1 MIEYPEATAPLA
13 DLEPMRGVELVYFAI
28 PEASLWSVVHVM
40 FELDGPLDL
49 DVLKQRVA
57 HRYAQFERLCQRP
70 VKVGKTFYWETTG
83 PVDINTHISVVPE
96 GVADTRE
103 QLEAWLGTLLSSPLD
118 PTRPLWE
125 VRYIPRYEG
134 RAAVVLR
141 IHHAY
146 GDGRSLQTI
155 ATGILAPTAEES
167 LRHLE
172 PPSTRVRHKAVA
184 DAIRPP
190 SARRIASPPNEGL
203 IARWIRL
210 LRIRLRAMAKAF
222 AAFKKDHNTGYT
234 LQPSD
239 DKVLA
244 CSRPISRS
252 RLRAAAT
259 SMQCT
264 LNDLVLAG
272 ISGAMRR
279 HLTTLGENPD
289 LTRLTVSIPVDLHSP
304 RSLAQMHKQGVL
316 TNHLGTVSIRL
327 PISLPDGAARAAS
340 IATQMREAMEAG
352 EPLMQYKSFSSFH
365 RMPQGL
371 LVRMFRSQAHKQGGI
386 ISNLAGPKD
395 PLYLAGRRID
405 AWYFWVIASQ
415 LAGCHLGVS
424 ITQYQD
430 DVRLGLTLPANT
442 GYDARALVEV
452 MVEETEAL
460 ITAAT
465 PRA

>member
-1 MIEYPEATAPLA
+1 VTTYPESTTPVA
-13 DLEPMRGVELVYFAI
+13 DLEPMRGVELVYFVI
-28 PEASLWSVVHVM
+28 PEASLWSVVHVL
-40 FELDGPLDL
+40 FELEGPLDL
-49 DVLKQRVA
+49 DVLKHRVE

-70 VKVGKTFYWETTG
+70 VTVGKQFYWETTG
-83 PVDINTHISVVPE
+83 PINIDHHVQVVPE
-96 GVADTRE
+96 GVAGTRD
-103 QLEAWLGTLLSSPLD
+103 QLQTWLGSLLTTPLD

-125 VRYIPRYEG
+125 VRYIPDYEG

-155 ATGILAPTAEES
+155 ATGILASSAEES
-167 LRHLE
+167 LQRLE
-172 PPSTRVRHKAVA
+172 RPGTRVRHKAVA

-190 SARRIASPPNEGL
+190 SARRVTYPPDEGVVR
-203 IARWIRL
+203 RWLRRM
-210 LRIRLRAMAKAF
+210 RIRLRAITKAF
-222 AAFKKDHNTGYT
+222 SAFQKDRGTGYT

-239 DKVLA
+239 AKVVA
-244 CSRPISRS
+244 FSRPLSRS
-252 RLRAAAT
+252 QLRAAAT

-272 ISGAMRR
+272 VSGALRR
-279 HLTTLGENPD
+279 HLVTLGQDPSQ
-289 LTRLTVSIPVDLHSP
+289 TRMTVSIPVDLHSP

-316 TNHLGTVSIRL
+316 TNHLGTISIRL
-327 PISLPDGAARAAS
+327 PVGLEDGRARASA
-340 IATQMREAMEAG
+340 IAHTMRDCMEAG

-365 RMPQGL
+365 RMPQSL
-371 LVRMFRSQAHKQGGI
+371 LIRMFRSQAHKQSGV
-386 ISNLAGPKD
+386 ISNLAGPKE
-395 PLYLAGRRID
+395 PFYLAGRRID

-442 GYDARALVEV
+442 GYDARALLEA
-452 MVEETEAL
+452 MVAETE
-460 ITAAT
+460 TMV
-465 PRA
+465 RAVLPPA

>member
-1 MIEYPEATAPLA
+1 MTEYPQSTTPLA
-13 DLEPMRGVELVYFAI
+13 ELEPMRGVELVYFVI

-49 DVLKQRVA
+49 DILKHRVE
-57 HRYAQFERLCQRP
+57 HRYAQFERLNQRP
-70 VKVGKTFYWETTG
+70 VKVGKQFYWETTG
-83 PVDINTHISVVPE
+83 PINIEQHVHVVPE
-96 GVADTRE
+96 GVAGTRD
-103 QLEAWLGTLLSSPLD
+103 QLQTWLGGLLTTPLD

-125 VRYIPRYEG
+125 VRYIPHYEG

-155 ATGILAPTAEES
+155 ATGILASSAEES
-167 LRHLE
+167 LQRLE
-172 PPSTRVRHKAVA
+172 PVGTRVRHKAVA
-184 DAIRPP
+184 DTIRPP
-190 SARRIASPPNEGL
+190 SARRLTYPPDEGV
-203 IARWIRL
+203 IRRWIRR
-210 LRIRLRAMAKAF
+210 LRIRFRAIAKAF
-222 AAFKKDHNTGYT
+222 SAFQKDHDTGYT

-239 DKVLA
+239 AKILA
-244 CSRPISRS
+244 FSRPLSRT

-272 ISGAMRR
+272 VSGALRR
-279 HLTTLGENPD
+279 HLVTLGQNPD
-289 LTRLTVSIPVDLHSP
+289 LTRMTVSIPVDLHSP

-327 PISLPDGAARAAS
+327 PVNLEDGAARAAA
-340 IATQMREAMEAG
+340 IAKTMQESMEAG

-365 RMPQGL
+365 RMPQGML
-371 LVRMFRSQAHKQGGI
+371 IRMFRSQAHKQSGI
-386 ISNLAGPKD
+386 ISNLAGPRD
-395 PLYLAGRRID
+395 PLFVAGRRID

-442 GYDARALVEV
+442 GYDAGALVDA
-452 MVEETEAL
+452 MVTETETL
-460 ITAAT
+460 VTAAT
-465 PRA
+465 TPA